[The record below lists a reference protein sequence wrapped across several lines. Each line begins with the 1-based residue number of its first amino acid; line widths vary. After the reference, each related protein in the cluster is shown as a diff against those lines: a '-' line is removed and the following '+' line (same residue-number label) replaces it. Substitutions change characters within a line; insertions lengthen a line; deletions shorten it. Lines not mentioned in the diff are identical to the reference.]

1 MTRIINEID
10 KKIFLEEKCFIPTM
24 GALHKGHLSLV
35 KLGKQSTN
43 GKTIVSIFVNKR
55 QFNDES
61 DYDNYPIDLDKDIEL
76 LRKEEVDYIF
86 IPQENYIYP
95 KDFAELDGIKSGAKG
110 SLFEGVHRPGHFD
123 GVLTVVNRLFEL
135 VNPTSAVFGKKD
147 AQQLY
152 LVKEFFANGQLSQF
166 MYQTNP
172 LSEITH
178 KRRVSALG
186 PGGLTRERAGFEVR
200 DVHPT
205 HYGRICPIETPEG
218 PNIGLINSLS
228 TYSKINKYGF
238 IESPYKKVKDGVVE
252 DKIEY
257 LSAMEETKF
266 TIAQANSKIDK
277 NGKFIDDNKTL
288 LNDYISKEELWACTT
303 CNACVDSCP
312 IGIDPLSIILDM
324 RRLSLIHI

>member
-43 GKTIVSIFVNKR
+43 SKTIVSIFVNKR

-86 IPQENYIYP
+86 IPDENYIYP
-95 KDFAELDGIKSGAKG
+95 KDFVELGGIKSGEKG
-110 SLFEGVHRPGHFD
+110 SLFEGAHRPGHFD

-152 LVKEFFANGQLSQF
+152 LVKEFFANKSNNLKIIEAEIIRDEYGLAMSSRNRLLSKSGINIARNIFQILKNTKEHF
-166 MYQTNP
+166 FQNQDIQQAEAFGKELFNENDIEYEYLNFVDP
-172 LSEITH
+172 
-178 KRRVSALG
+178 KY
-186 PGGLTRERAGFEVR
+186 F
-200 DVHPT
+200 
-205 HYGRICPIETPEG
+205 ETP
-218 PNIGLINSLS
+218 
-228 TYSKINKYGF
+228 
-238 IESPYKKVKDGVVE
+238 
-252 DKIEY
+252 
-257 LSAMEETKF
+257 
-266 TIAQANSKIDK
+266 DK
-277 NGKFIDDNKTL
+277 NQEKLLLITAAYVEGIRLIDNMEVIQWET
-288 LNDYISKEELWACTT
+288 
-303 CNACVDSCP
+303 
-312 IGIDPLSIILDM
+312 
-324 RRLSLIHI
+324 

>member
-43 GKTIVSIFVNKR
+43 SKTIVSIFVNKR

-86 IPQENYIYP
+86 IPDENYIYP
-95 KDFAELDGIKSGAKG
+95 KDFAELDGIKSGEKG
-110 SLFEGVHRPGHFD
+110 SLFEGAHRPGHFD

-152 LVKEFFANGQLSQF
+152 LVKEFFANKSNNLKIIEAEIIRDEYGLAMSSRNRLLSKSGINIARNIFQILKNTKEHF
-166 MYQTNP
+166 FQNQDIQQAEAFGKELFNENDIEYEYLNFVDP
-172 LSEITH
+172 
-178 KRRVSALG
+178 KY
-186 PGGLTRERAGFEVR
+186 F
-200 DVHPT
+200 
-205 HYGRICPIETPEG
+205 ETP
-218 PNIGLINSLS
+218 
-228 TYSKINKYGF
+228 
-238 IESPYKKVKDGVVE
+238 
-252 DKIEY
+252 
-257 LSAMEETKF
+257 
-266 TIAQANSKIDK
+266 DK
-277 NGKFIDDNKTL
+277 NQEKLLLITAAYVEGIRLIDNMEV
-288 LNDYISKEELWACTT
+288 IQ
-303 CNACVDSCP
+303 
-312 IGIDPLSIILDM
+312 
-324 RRLSLIHI
+324 

>member
-76 LRKEEVDYIF
+76 LKKEEVDYIF
-86 IPQENYIYP
+86 VPDENYIYP
-95 KDFAELDGIKSGAKG
+95 KDFVELDGIESGEKG
-110 SLFEGVHRPGHFD
+110 SLFEGAHRPGHFD

-152 LVKEFFANGQLSQF
+152 LVKEFFANKSNNLKIIEAEIIRDEYGLAMSSRNRLLSKSGINTARNIFQILKNTKEHF
-166 MYQTNP
+166 FQNQDIQQAEAFGKKLFNENDIDYDYLNFVDP
-172 LSEITH
+172 KS
-178 KRRVSALG
+178 
-186 PGGLTRERAGFEVR
+186 F
-200 DVHPT
+200 
-205 HYGRICPIETPEG
+205 ETP
-218 PNIGLINSLS
+218 
-228 TYSKINKYGF
+228 
-238 IESPYKKVKDGVVE
+238 
-252 DKIEY
+252 
-257 LSAMEETKF
+257 
-266 TIAQANSKIDK
+266 DK
-277 NGKFIDDNKTL
+277 NQEKLLLITAAYVEGIRLIDNMEV
-288 LNDYISKEELWACTT
+288 IQ
-303 CNACVDSCP
+303 
-312 IGIDPLSIILDM
+312 
-324 RRLSLIHI
+324 

>member
-43 GKTIVSIFVNKR
+43 SKTIVSIFVNKR

-86 IPQENYIYP
+86 IPDENYIYP
-95 KDFAELDGIKSGAKG
+95 KDFAELDGIKSGKKG
-110 SLFEGVHRPGHFD
+110 SLFEGAHRPGHFD

-152 LVKEFFANGQLSQF
+152 LVKEFFANKSNNLKIIEAEIIRDEYGLAMSSRNRLLSKSGINIARNIFQILKNTKEHF
-166 MYQTNP
+166 FQNQDIQQAEAFGKELFNENDIEYDYLNFVDP
-172 LSEITH
+172 
-178 KRRVSALG
+178 KY
-186 PGGLTRERAGFEVR
+186 F
-200 DVHPT
+200 
-205 HYGRICPIETPEG
+205 ETP
-218 PNIGLINSLS
+218 
-228 TYSKINKYGF
+228 
-238 IESPYKKVKDGVVE
+238 
-252 DKIEY
+252 
-257 LSAMEETKF
+257 
-266 TIAQANSKIDK
+266 DK
-277 NGKFIDDNKTL
+277 NQEKLLLITAAYVEGIRLIDNMEV
-288 LNDYISKEELWACTT
+288 IQ
-303 CNACVDSCP
+303 
-312 IGIDPLSIILDM
+312 
-324 RRLSLIHI
+324 

>member
-43 GKTIVSIFVNKR
+43 SKTIVSIFVNKR

-86 IPQENYIYP
+86 IPDENYIYP
-95 KDFAELDGIKSGAKG
+95 KDFAELDGIKSGEKG
-110 SLFEGVHRPGHFD
+110 SLFEGAHRPGHFD

-152 LVKEFFANGQLSQF
+152 LVKEFFANKSNNLKIIEAEIIRDEYGLAMSSRNRLLSKSGINIARNIFQILKNTKEHF
-166 MYQTNP
+166 FQNQDIQQAEAFGKELFNENDIEYDYLNFVDP
-172 LSEITH
+172 
-178 KRRVSALG
+178 KY
-186 PGGLTRERAGFEVR
+186 F
-200 DVHPT
+200 
-205 HYGRICPIETPEG
+205 ETP
-218 PNIGLINSLS
+218 
-228 TYSKINKYGF
+228 
-238 IESPYKKVKDGVVE
+238 
-252 DKIEY
+252 
-257 LSAMEETKF
+257 
-266 TIAQANSKIDK
+266 DK
-277 NGKFIDDNKTL
+277 NQEKLLLITAAYVEGIRLIDNMEV
-288 LNDYISKEELWACTT
+288 IQ
-303 CNACVDSCP
+303 
-312 IGIDPLSIILDM
+312 
-324 RRLSLIHI
+324 